1 MAKNVTNNSSKFT
14 PEEQARIDAE
24 VKAYQEKVRQAEI
37 EAAIRNKILDE
48 QSKKPGYQ
56 YY

>member
-1 MAKNVTNNSSKFT
+1 MANNSSPSTTFT

-24 VKAYQEKVRQAEI
+24 VKAYQDRARQAEI
-37 EAAIRNKILDE
+37 DAAIRNKILDAE
-48 QSKKPGYQ
+48 RQQPGKK

>member
-1 MAKNVTNNSSKFT
+1 MANKNNKNKSGFT
-14 PEEQARIDAE
+14 AEEQARIDAE

-37 EAAIRNKILDE
+37 EAEIRNRTLD
-48 QSKKPGYQ
+48 QIHSQPGYR